1 MPLSPLDRWLLA
13 TLAGGG
19 LLLLVVFVVAVSLR
33 QPARRTRWS
42 EWGVLAAV
50 ALSLASLAPAW
61 LVVSVPVE
69 VAAPAPPP
77 PPAVIEPAEPIVW
90 VWVEELPAAAVVAPA
105 VAAPVAPPDPPPLD
119 VPGLLASGLLLAYAA
134 GAAYFALRWLVG
146 VIGLARLLRS
156 CRPVPAWVET
166 AARALHP
173 GVRVLCSPRVEVPFS
188 CGVVRPTVVL
198 PAGLAERATAD
209 ELNWVLVHE
218 AAHLRHG
225 DPRSYWLLSLAAIVF
240 YPFPWFW
247 GLRSRWRLDQEYL
260 ADAEAAV
267 LGPPVAYAEFLLQWA
282 TRPRCR
288 HVPAGAVGVLGRSSD
303 LSRRITMLLGEKPA
317 VESRCPRLWS
327 AVVGPALLAVAI
339 LTAGVGFQAVAAPV
353 PEDKKGEPKKDE
365 PKKPAQPNLPL
376 IPNFPNFPDLEQIL
390 PPDLPI
396 DPDQLKQLQDE
407 MKRVRDQARQEIEKA
422 RLRMQGGGLRIQP
435 GIQLQNVPLRA
446 LGRPVQGDGRL
457 GAQVASPTDTL
468 VEQLDLPRGMGLVL
482 EQVEDGSAAAKAGL
496 KAHDILLEIAG
507 KPVTSSP
514 EDLVAQLKDVKVD
527 EAVDA
532 VVLRKGKKE
541 TVKGVKLPEAK
552 PVQVLPGRNLRPI
565 QINPIQV
572 QPGQV
577 LPFNP
582 IQLNPIQVQPGQF
595 NPFQVVPGG
604 AATTLAVSRN
614 GDGFTTQYSEGG
626 VAMKLTGTV
635 ADGKGTLTAA
645 EITENGATTKYET
658 LDKVPETH
666 RAKVKE
672 LVEMS
677 ASGNV
682 KIIR

>member
-19 LLLLVVFVVAVSLR
+19 LLLLVVFVVAVWLR

-77 PPAVIEPAEPIVW
+77 PTAVVAPAEPVVW
-90 VWVEELPAAAVVAPA
+90 VWVEELPAEAVVAPA
-105 VAAPVAPPDPPPLD
+105 VADPVAPPAPPPLD

-188 CGVVRPTVVL
+188 CGVFRPTVVL

-218 AAHLRHG
+218 TAHLRHG

-260 ADAEAAV
+260 ADAEAAE

-317 VESRCPRLWS
+317 ESRCPRLWS

-353 PEDKKGEPKKDE
+353 PEDKKVEPKKDE
-365 PKKPAQPNLPL
+365 PKKPAPPNLPL
-376 IPNFPNFPDLEQIL
+376 LPLFPNLPDLEQIL

-396 DPDQLKQLQDE
+396 DPEQLKQLQDE

-422 RLRMQGGGLRIQP
+422 RLRMQKG
-435 GIQLQNVPLRA
+435 GIQINPGLQFPNVPLRP

-457 GAQVASPTDTL
+457 GAQVAAPSDTL
-468 VEQLDLPRGMGLVL
+468 AEQLDLPRGMGLVL

-514 EDLVAQLKDVKVD
+514 EDLAAQLKDVKAD
-527 EAVDA
+527 EAIDA

-565 QINPIQV
+565 QINPIQINPLQLPL

-577 LPFNP
+577 VPFNLP
-582 IQLNPIQVQPGQF
+582 A
-595 NPFQVVPGG
+595 G

-645 EITENGATTKYET
+645 EITENGATTKYDA